1 MVPQW
6 KLLYAHKLISAGSSI
21 SIFLPTIWLLIF
33 SSLTPFLFSPSLS
46 SLLTFPILF
55 FHLQMK
61 PISTVSISD
70 LGLSLFLSASLSFYI
85 SQFQK
90 KTTERKDDVWQLPY
104 FDLLSVRLILT
115 QWVFYQGLFDC
126 VWCVFISLFGVG
138 AVFLKNQMVTD
149 V

>member
-6 KLLYAHKLISAGSSI
+6 KLLYAHKLISAWSFRSI
-21 SIFLPTIWLLIF
+21 SLPAVWLPFF
-33 SSLTPFLFSPSLS
+33 SSLTPFRFSHSLPSL
-46 SLLTFPILF
+46 LIFPILF
-55 FHLQMK
+55 FHLQIQA
-61 PISTVSISD
+61 ISTVSISNQ
-70 LGLSLFLSASLSFYI
+70 GLAPFLSASLSFYI

-90 KTTERKDDVWQLPY
+90 ETTVREDDVWQLPY

-126 VWCVFISLFGVG
+126 VWCVFISLLGVG